1 MTALLS
7 PRVWLAIAIAAA
19 LGFSHFFV
27 YRAGK
32 ANVRADFD
40 AYRIAQTAALQKAD
54 AANRAKE
61 QQWQDS
67 ANQTTKA
74 KDEAI
79 QNIHARL
86 DDALGELRKRPARP
100 ASGPVPA
107 TPSNCPSA
115 TGAGLYGDDAEFL
128 TRYAARAAT
137 VAAERDACYALQ
149 ADLQSR

>member
-1 MTALLS
+1 MALLLNW
-7 PRVWLAIAIAAA
+7 RVWVAVAIAAA
-19 LGFSHFFV
+19 LTFAGFFL

-32 ANVRADFD
+32 ANVRSDFD
-40 AYRIAQTAALQKAD
+40 AYRIAQTIALQKAD
-54 AANRAKE
+54 ATYRAKE
-61 QQWQDS
+61 QAWQDS

-86 DDALGELRKRPARP
+86 DDALGELRKRPQRP
-100 ASGPVPA
+100 TSGPVPPA
-107 TPSNCPSA
+107 PSNCPSA
-115 TGAGLYGDDAEFL
+115 TGARLYGDDAEFL
-128 TRYAARAAT
+128 SRFAARAAT

>member
-1 MTALLS
+1 MTALLN
-7 PRVWLAIAIAAA
+7 PRVWLAIGLAAA
-19 LGFSHFFV
+19 LAFSHFFV

-40 AYRIAQTAALQKAD
+40 AYRITQTVALQKAE

-74 KDEAI
+74 KDEALL
-79 QNIHARL
+79 NINARL
-86 DDALGELRKRPARP
+86 DDALGKLRDRPRRP

-107 TPSNCPSA
+107 SSCDGKGAS
-115 TGAGLYGDDAEFL
+115 GAGIFSQDAEFL
-128 TRYAARAAT
+128 VREAARADQLR
-137 VAAERDACYALQ
+137 AALGACYSQYDALNPP
-149 ADLQSR
+149 

>member
-19 LGFSHFFV
+19 LAFSHFFV

-100 ASGPVPA
+100 ANGPVPE
-107 TPSNCPSA
+107 TSCDDKGA
-115 TGAGLYGDDAEFL
+115 TGAGIYAEDAGFL
-128 TRYAARAAT
+128 VRESARADQLRTALG
-137 VAAERDACYALQ
+137 ACYSQYDALMK
-149 ADLQSR
+149 